1 MAPITVSG
9 STHEPLFAGTAEGYD
24 ELFGR
29 VTRLF
34 IPALLRAAEIGAGYR
49 VLDVAT
55 GTGAAAEAAAAL
67 VGSTGSVMAGDI
79 SPHMLEI
86 ARQNLTGTGVELHCI
101 DGQEMPFADNEFDA
115 VICQLG
121 LMFFD
126 DQVRALSEF
135 RRVLRPGCR
144 SAVCVTTTPERSLFG
159 RIGPVIGRHVPSKAA
174 ALNRFFSVPN
184 SARLFALFAAAEFH
198 DIRVQHESRVIC
210 FKSFDDYFA
219 GIEKGAGLG
228 GQEYVKLPEELRQIV
243 REEVRCSLPIDEPLE
258 INMEVLVASGRK
270 IA

>member
-1 MAPITVSG
+1 MAPICLNT

-34 IPALLRAAEIGAGYR
+34 IPTLLSAAEIEAGHR

-55 GTGAAAEAAAAL
+55 GTGAAAQGAAAL
-67 VGSTGSVMAGDI
+67 AGSTGLVVAGDI

-86 ARQNLTGTGVELHCI
+86 ARCNLNSTGVELHCI
-101 DGQEMPFADNEFDA
+101 DGQELPFADNEFDA

-126 DQVRALSEF
+126 DQVRGLSEF
-135 RRVLRPGCR
+135 RRVLRPGCC
-144 SAVCVTTTPERSLFG
+144 SAVSVTTTPERSLFG
-159 RIGPVIGRHVPSKAA
+159 RIGPIIGRHVPDKAA
-174 ALNRFFSVPN
+174 ALNKFFSVPN

-198 DIRVQHESRVIC
+198 DIRVRHESRVIS

-243 REEVRCSLPIDEPLE
+243 REEVRRTLPTEVPLE

-270 IA
+270 